1 MAKGNIFMGTVKGRI
16 GNNVFYVK
24 QGEQNIIK
32 YQSEIANPKTNGQ
45 CYQRSKFGAAGKFY
59 AHGTQALFKFA
70 FESKKKNESDFN
82 AFMRENISNAIPMS
96 KRAVEEPQYPMV
108 NDWLM
113 TKGTLKAPNCYTQ
126 LTGVTMYFA
135 NPGINTNT
143 PLTVADLSRLLL
155 TDSDYQRGDIITFVA
170 IKSYVGSQA
179 YPAIIPDIMLSE
191 QISWKITQFRVDT
204 TDMRSLQSIGL
215 TSDIAQGEVNVHYTQ
230 SWSSWLTSF
239 VGGAVIHSR
248 PSRAGL
254 KVSTNRL
261 QIKANDAW
269 QQPLSTIKMYA
280 SSEEYINMVTS
291 SWKNNGN
298 VTQSTE
304 IMLEG
309 ALISKSSLSGSG
321 QNPMQSNENFE
332 DADNITVE
340 FDPRGGY
347 LLATPFA
354 MDNEEAIDFYE
365 SNDLRKYYY
374 NKVANCF
381 LQLNDM
387 EEGEPVGI
395 SLKKNS
401 NGTFTLWCSNGNDL
415 YVAIAAWVS
424 EAGEQ
429 INLLL
434 NN

>member
-1 MAKGNIFMGTVKGRI
+1 MGTVKGRI

-45 CYQRSKFGAAGKFY
+45 CFQRSKFGAAGKFY
-59 AHGTQALFKFA
+59 THGTQALFKFA
-70 FESKKKNESDFN
+70 FESKKKGESDFN

-96 KRAVEEPQYPMV
+96 KRAVDEPQYPMV

-113 TKGTLKAPNCYTQ
+113 TKGTLKAPNSATS
-126 LTGVTMYFA
+126 LTGVTMFFT
-135 NPGINTNT
+135 NPSISTI
-143 PLTVADLSRLLL
+143 PVLTVADLSRYLL

-170 IKSYVGSQA
+170 IRSYVGSQA
-179 YPAIIPDIMLSE
+179 YPAIIPDIMLGE

-215 TSDIAQGEVNVHYTQ
+215 TTNVASSEVSVQYTHN
-230 SWSSWLTSF
+230 WNSWLTSF
-239 VGGAVIHSR
+239 VGGTVIHSR
-248 PSRAGL
+248 PSRTGL
-254 KVSTNRL
+254 KVSTSRL
-261 QIKANDAW
+261 QIEENDTW
-269 QQPLSTIKMYA
+269 QQDLSTIKMYA

-291 SWKNNGN
+291 SWQNKGN

-309 ALISKSSLSGSG
+309 ALVSKASLSGNG

-332 DADNITVE
+332 DADNLTVD

-354 MDNEEAIDFYE
+354 MDNAEAVDYYD

-374 NKVANCF
+374 NKTANCF

-387 EEGEPVGI
+387 EEGEIVGI

-401 NGTFTLWCSNGNDL
+401 NGTFTLWCSNSNNL
-415 YVAIAAWVS
+415 YIAIAAWVS
-424 EAGEQ
+424 EAGEK
-429 INLLL
+429 IDLLL